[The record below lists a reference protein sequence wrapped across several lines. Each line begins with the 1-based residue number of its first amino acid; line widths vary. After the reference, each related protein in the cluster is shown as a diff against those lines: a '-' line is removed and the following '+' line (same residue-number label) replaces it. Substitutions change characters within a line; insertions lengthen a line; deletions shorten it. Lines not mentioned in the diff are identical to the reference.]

1 MTPDTSLDI
10 YNLSAGERY
19 NFRVTARNQ
28 YGWGAP
34 VITNTPITFEDTT
47 EFPEF
52 EKCLPGELKVL
63 FDTSVDLECQVRNRT
78 EILVT
83 FVTF

>member
-1 MTPDTSLDI
+1 MTPTTSLDI
-10 YNLSAGERY
+10 YSLTPGERY
-19 NFRVTARNQ
+19 NFRVSARNQ

-34 VITNTPITFEDTT
+34 VVNSTPILFEEAT

-63 FDTSVDLECQVRNRT
+63 FDTCVELECQVRK
-78 EILVT
+78 LYL
-83 FVTF
+83 